1 MAWVDSVFQFLARAR
16 YNAVL
21 PSLSSG
27 DQAEL
32 QTDANGRLLVAV
44 GGTSYDGSRL
54 RVQTDPEGI
63 LWHSTQTLPAP
74 GAAHVVKASAGR
86 VHRVVV
92 TNPGNAAILC
102 LTDGSTILSPPVQVD
117 PGETV
122 EVLFPGGLTFTTG
135 LAVVASD
142 AFTTPTTPSATE
154 SFWVGAKYE

>member
-32 QTDANGRLLVAV
+32 QTDANGRLIVAV
-44 GGTSYDGSRL
+44 GGTSYDGTRL
-54 RVQTDPEGI
+54 RVQTDPAGL
-63 LWHSTQTLPAP
+63 LWFASQALPAP
-74 GAAHVVKASAGR
+74 GAVVVKASAGR

-92 TNPGNAAILC
+92 TNPGAAAVLC
-102 LTDGSTILSPPVQVD
+102 LVDGSTILSPPMQVD
-117 PGETV
+117 PGKTV
-122 EVLFPGGLTFTTG
+122 EVLFPGGLVFTTG
-135 LAVVASD
+135 LTVIASD
-142 AFTTPTTPSATE
+142 AFGTPTTPSATE